1 MHHISKVSFKIIFV
15 SLRCVFVNNKCSE
28 VAAEICSR
36 LAIEMMLG
44 NSMGDIFF
52 SQSVFERLCVCVW
65 GFFPLCS
72 RRSTFWIQVM
82 LFRYNS
88 TIKNFLQ
95 YSAICFSRLLS
106 LLSSNELSI
115 HYLLVL

>member
-36 LAIEMMLG
+36 LAIEVMLG

-65 GFFPLCS
+65 GFFFPSVHAGVHSGFKLCS
-72 RRSTFWIQVM
+72 SDTIAQLKTSCNTVPFVFQGCC
-82 LFRYNS
+82 LF
-88 TIKNFLQ
+88 
-95 YSAICFSRLLS
+95 
-106 LLSSNELSI
+106 
-115 HYLLVL
+115 

>member
-36 LAIEMMLG
+36 LAIEVMLG

-52 SQSVFERLCVCVW
+52 SQSVFERLCVCVG
-65 GFFPLCS
+65 GFFPPLFTQEYILDS
-72 RRSTFWIQVM
+72 SYALQIQ
-82 LFRYNS
+82 
-88 TIKNFLQ
+88 
-95 YSAICFSRLLS
+95 
-106 LLSSNELSI
+106 
-115 HYLLVL
+115 